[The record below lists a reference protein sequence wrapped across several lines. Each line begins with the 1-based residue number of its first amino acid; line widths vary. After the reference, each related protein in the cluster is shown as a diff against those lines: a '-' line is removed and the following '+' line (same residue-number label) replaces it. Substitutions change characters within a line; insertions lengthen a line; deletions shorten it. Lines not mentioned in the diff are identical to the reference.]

1 MMVIVVA
8 SLLAGIGRVRAK
20 ELSSA
25 RPSQWMPGDSEIV
38 AAA

>member
-1 MMVIVVA
+1 MAVDVA
-8 SLLAGIGRVRAK
+8 FVRAGIGRVRAK